1 MLVPDAELEKYE
13 PCSFEDWMV
22 SRKKEN
28 DFTIATDLKW
38 STSKEAKALEDDM
51 YMLSE
56 TVRHSY
62 NPSYMKMPW
71 EFRRLEELPGYAVG
85 TPLDQLFPQGFD
97 ELDESYVRWDE
108 AAKCWRPRLLKHGTD
123 KTVLW
128 QKPRK
133 PLDDEQPTGSSRW
146 RPVVVRFETGGGC
159 WGGPTVAEEMARR
172 NLGPRNAEN
181 GSFIGE
187 RSDIGP
193 IDHRGKVLV
202 CFPQA
207 QCVRFKSCLPAR
219 FRLVFF
225 VEPEKIP
232 KVHLPGPGGET
243 VTLEGANLVDAL
255 AITKLLAETGEM
267 QRPFGQPNRHV
278 LLVVPQSVKALKE
291 VVGDVEACVNKL
303 LVDSD
308 IPVLKIDSSNVGKA
322 MDVVEEHKAAPVSLL
337 GVCRMMGDSVDIRC
351 ICTVYEKRTT
361 LPDWT
366 SAVQRFG
373 RASRRY
379 GDMEYFEVV
388 LAARLSKR
396 LSTGTLLDFLEGL
409 DDKDLRH
416 LSSRIATYSKCFG
429 AGKVVVE
436 QCEAAGLQE
445 VADGLREGPGGKGGR
460 GGKKSK
466 RTKTKGGGS
475 TTQTQIVETSL
486 EDLKELLEQ
495 VRVTRAPP
503 PRLEMARLLSAYAAA
518 HDGSFPL
525 KTATHPDNPEWKWGN
540 WSANLLRDYLAGTL
554 HADVRAAMDACPYW
568 SAKREKRERKATQQP
583 IPTRKERVRL
593 LSEYAAANDGSF
605 PVQTATHPEYPEWK
619 WGMWATDL
627 SKHYLDG
634 ELKDDVRAAMDACSY
649 WCAKL
654 AAGREDRERK
664 ATQQPIPTRKGQ
676 VRLLSAYAAAHD
688 GSFPVQTRTATHPE
702 YPEWKWGNWVGTLS
716 REYLAGKLK
725 DDVRA
730 AMDACSYWRARL
742 AAWREKRE
750 KPIPARKEQVRLL
763 SAYAAANGGSFPVQ
777 TAAHPEYPGWKWGN
791 WVNTLST
798 DYLAGK
804 LKDDVREAMDACS
817 YWRAKLAARREKGK
831 KREAKKKST

>member
-1 MLVPDAELEKYE
+1 
-13 PCSFEDWMV
+13 
-22 SRKKEN
+22 
-28 DFTIATDLKW
+28 
-38 STSKEAKALEDDM
+38 
-51 YMLSE
+51 
-56 TVRHSY
+56 
-62 NPSYMKMPW
+62 
-71 EFRRLEELPGYAVG
+71 
-85 TPLDQLFPQGFD
+85 
-97 ELDESYVRWDE
+97 
-108 AAKCWRPRLLKHGTD
+108 
-123 KTVLW
+123 
-128 QKPRK
+128 
-133 PLDDEQPTGSSRW
+133 
-146 RPVVVRFETGGGC
+146 
-159 WGGPTVAEEMARR
+159 MARR

-181 GSFIGE
+181 GSFFGE

-193 IDHRGKVLV
+193 IDHRGKVVV

-207 QCVRFKSCLPAR
+207 QCVRFRSCLPAR
-219 FRLVFF
+219 FRLIFF

-308 IPVLKIDSSNVGKA
+308 IPVLKIDSSNVGQA

-366 SAVQRFG
+366 SAIQRFG

-429 AGKVVVE
+429 SGKVVVE

-445 VADGLREGPGGKGGR
+445 VADGLRE

-503 PRLEMARLLSAYAAA
+503 PRLEQVRLLSAYAAT
-518 HDGSFPL
+518 HDGSFPAQ
-525 KTATHPDNPEWKWGN
+525 K
-540 WSANLLRDYLAGTL
+540 
-554 HADVRAAMDACPYW
+554 
-568 SAKREKRERKATQQP
+568 
-583 IPTRKERVRL
+583 
-593 LSEYAAANDGSF
+593 
-605 PVQTATHPEYPEWK
+605 ATHPEYPEWK
-619 WGMWATDL
+619 WG
-627 SKHYLDG
+627 S
-634 ELKDDVRAAMDACSY
+634 
-649 WCAKL
+649 
-654 AAGREDRERK
+654 
-664 ATQQPIPTRKGQ
+664 
-676 VRLLSAYAAAHD
+676 
-688 GSFPVQTRTATHPE
+688 
-702 YPEWKWGNWVGTLS
+702 WVS
-716 REYLAGKLK
+716 
-725 DDVRA
+725 
-730 AMDACSYWRARL
+730 
-742 AAWREKRE
+742 
-750 KPIPARKEQVRLL
+750 
-763 SAYAAANGGSFPVQ
+763 N
-777 TAAHPEYPGWKWGN
+777 
-791 WVNTLST
+791 LST

-817 YWRAKLAARREKGK
+817 YWCAKLAAQREKRE